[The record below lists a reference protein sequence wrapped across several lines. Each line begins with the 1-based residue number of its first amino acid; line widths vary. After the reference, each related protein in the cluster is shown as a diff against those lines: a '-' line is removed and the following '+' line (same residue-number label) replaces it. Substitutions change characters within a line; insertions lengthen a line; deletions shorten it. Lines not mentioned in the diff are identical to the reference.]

1 LGDIV
6 VGDIDQPQ
14 CHTCTKKQKILWK
27 RKKKDSCGIVVVQY
41 HNVTNHNVTQVL
53 PHFTFSQT

>member
-14 CHTCTKKQKILWK
+14 CHTCTKKQKNIVKK
-27 RKKKDSCGIVVVQY
+27 RKNEI
-41 HNVTNHNVTQVL
+41 
-53 PHFTFSQT
+53 QTYLILYT